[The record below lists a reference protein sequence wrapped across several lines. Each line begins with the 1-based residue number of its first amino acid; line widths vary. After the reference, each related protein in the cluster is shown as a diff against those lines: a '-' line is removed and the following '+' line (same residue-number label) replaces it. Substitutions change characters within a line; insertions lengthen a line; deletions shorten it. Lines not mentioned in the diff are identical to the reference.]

1 MIIAIVCNLS
11 GVPQNECDYSC
22 PNCRKEYRGVPDLE
36 GIRAACVLIRA
47 NWTRTEERARW
58 AGTGDRV
65 LKLVPLE
72 IPAATLVWDHMRRKP
87 ESGD

>member
-1 MIIAIVCNLS
+1 MMVMAIVCNLS
-11 GVPQNECDYSC
+11 GVPQDECDYSC
-22 PNCRKEYRGVPDLE
+22 PNCRKVYRGVPDIA

-47 NWTRTEERARW
+47 NWTRTEERAH
-58 AGTGDRV
+58 RV

-72 IPAATLVWDHMRRKP
+72 IPAATLVWDHMHRKA